1 MKKEISNKSN
11 LQVLHED
18 NHIIVVNKRVGDIVQ
33 GDKTGDKPLSD
44 MVKEYIKDKYNKPGE
59 VFLGVVHRLDR
70 PTTGIVV
77 FAKTSKALTRMN
89 ELFSKRETQK
99 TYWAVVKNKPEKP
112 EDQLVHF
119 LKRNEKNNTSKA
131 HIKEVPESKLASLD
145 YKIIKELNNYF
156 ALEINLHTGRHH
168 QIRAQLSAIGS
179 PIKGDLKYGFDR
191 SNPDGGIHLHAR
203 KLVFI
208 HPVSKENLEI
218 IAPTPNDMNPKKP
231 GPFNVYNSEIRYQ
244 WLHNSTAKIQ
254 HQWNC
259 RQQRRTEMR
268 VKSVLKSQAEQ
279 KCIVNDLNKKLE
291 NNDWIGLL
299 EGTQDSEVQFAI
311 SKNDKVSALKRA

>member
-1 MKKEISNKSN
+1 MSKEISTKHN

-33 GDKTGDKPLSD
+33 GDKTGDKPLSEV
-44 MVKEYIKDKYNKPGE
+44 VKEYLKEKYNKPGE

-77 FAKTSKALTRMN
+77 FARTSKALTRLN

-99 TYWAVVKNKPEKP
+99 TYWAVVKNKPPKT
-112 EDQLVHF
+112 EDNLVHF

-131 HIKEVPESKLASLD
+131 HLKEVPESKKASLD

-156 ALEINLHTGRHH
+156 ALEIHLHTGRHH
-168 QIRAQLSAIGS
+168 QIRAQLSAIGC

-203 KLVFI
+203 KLVFT
-208 HPVSKENLEI
+208 HPVTKETLEI
-218 IAPTPNDMNPKKP
+218 KAPTPND
-231 GPFNVYNSEIRYQ
+231 VI
-244 WLHNSTAKIQ
+244 
-254 HQWNC
+254 WN
-259 RQQRRTEMR
+259 
-268 VKSVLKSQAEQ
+268 
-279 KCIVNDLNKKLE
+279 
-291 NNDWIGLL
+291 
-299 EGTQDSEVQFAI
+299 
-311 SKNDKVSALKRA
+311 AL